1 MRDFIPHTNDDDDD
15 ANGGGTGPG
24 GPSGFQILTPNGIA
38 TGDDDDQI
46 DVTEFLIDYNS
57 KFAQSDPTLF
67 RDEVINQTFGVLIG
81 RTKPNALLVGPAG
94 TGKTKIVEDIAR
106 RIANQD
112 PTVPDRLAN
121 TTIWELPLSA
131 IVSGSSLVGQL
142 EAKMKALVEFMSN
155 PDNDAIMFIDEI
167 HMLTGEPHGSYGKM
181 AQILKPAL
189 ARGDIRT
196 IGATTLQE
204 ASDLVDDPAFNRRF
218 SRIIVDEL
226 SQDQTTQIL
235 ENLWGSLSGHYGNRI
250 VIDDSTF
257 ALVTSM
263 ADQYSTSSS
272 HRPDNAITLMDRACG
287 DAIVERKA
295 QEARLASDP
304 NLLSMARAQP
314 INLTEAKVRR
324 CAMRLMTGQTSR
336 DAIDHDKLADHLSE
350 IIGQDKVLDK
360 VKELIELFEL
370 DLFPKTRPT
379 TILCA
384 GPSGVGKS
392 AVAKIVA
399 QELCGTEPIT
409 LNMTE
414 YNSPA
419 SVNRIIGSPAGYVG
433 SDSHAELPFD
443 VLESNPYQ
451 VILLDEMEKCDRSVQ
466 RLFMGAFDDG
476 HIQTARGKSI
486 DFSKAI
492 VFVTTN
498 ATHSTGSSRA
508 CGFTSDENEKSDTA
522 VVSELSEYF
531 DPEFLNRFQTIL
543 TFLEI
548 QRDTYRTIVAD
559 KYRREIERIKA
570 GHNRRVGLP
579 DEMPEDDLDELVSE
593 TYIPA
598 FGARP
603 AERKVRKYIENKAL
617 EQARARRASAKV
629 QAQAVAQDDGDV
641 ES

>member
-1 MRDFIPHTNDDDDD
+1 MRNFIPHSIDDDNDDDDD
-15 ANGGGTGPG
+15 ANNNGQVPNIPG
-24 GPSGFQILTPNGIA
+24 GFQAMGAVIQG
-38 TGDDDDQI
+38 GDDDVDI
-46 DVTEFLIDYNS
+46 SECLIDYNA
-57 KFAQSDPTLF
+57 KFANSDPTLF
-67 RDEVINQTFGVLIG
+67 RDEVINQTFAVLIG

-106 RIANQD
+106 RIAAKD
-112 PTVPDRLAN
+112 PTVPDKLAN
-121 TTIWELPLSA
+121 TTIYELPLSA

-142 EAKMKALVEFMSN
+142 ESKMKALVEFMSD

-167 HMLTGEPHGSYGKM
+167 HMLASEAHGSYGKI

-204 ASDLVDDPAFNRRF
+204 ANDLVDDPAFNRRF

-226 SQDQTTQIL
+226 SQEQTTRIL
-235 ENLWGSLSGHYGNRI
+235 ENMWGTLSGHYGNRI
-250 VIDDSTF
+250 VIDDATF
-257 ALVTSM
+257 SLVTSM
-263 ADQYSTSSS
+263 ADQYSTSTS

-304 NLLSMARAQP
+304 AMLRMARTQS
-314 INLTEAKVRR
+314 IHLTEAKVRK
-324 CAMRLMTGQTSR
+324 CAMRLMTGQTDR
-336 DAIDHDKLADHLSE
+336 DAIDHAKLEDHLSE
-350 IIGQDKVLDK
+350 IIGQDKVIDK
-360 VKELIELFEL
+360 IKEVVELFEL

-419 SVNRIIGSPAGYVG
+419 AVNRIIGSPAGYVG

-498 ATHSTGSSRA
+498 ATHSAGSTHA
-508 CGFTSDENEKSDTA
+508 CGFTNSDDDKSDSTM
-522 VVSELSEYF
+522 VSELSGYF
-531 DPEFLNRFQTIL
+531 DTEFLNRFQTIL
-543 TFLEI
+543 TFNEI
-548 QRDTYRTIVAD
+548 GKDTYREIVAD
-559 KYRREIERIKA
+559 KYRREVKRIKS
-570 GHNRRVGLP
+570 GHNRMAKLP
-579 DEMPEDDLDELVSE
+579 DEMPADELEEFVDE
-593 TYIPA
+593 TYIAA

-603 AERKVRKYIENKAL
+603 AERKVRRYIENKAL
-617 EQARARRASAKV
+617 EQARARRAAVVTPVSAENQKS
-629 QAQAVAQDDGDV
+629 A
-641 ES
+641 